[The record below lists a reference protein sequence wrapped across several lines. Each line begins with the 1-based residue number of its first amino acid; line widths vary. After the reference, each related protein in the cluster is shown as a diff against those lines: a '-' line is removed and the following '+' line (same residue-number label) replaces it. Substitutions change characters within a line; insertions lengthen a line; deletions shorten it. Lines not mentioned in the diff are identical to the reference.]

1 MDSGQSV
8 SERLREAGRRIAE
21 HPGYREYLEL
31 DALGRSISAVFVP
44 NRDEVLSLLEA
55 ASSDWRLAF
64 ELVQNVREPTVR
76 EYFHARLTRH
86 LHNYLA
92 AAMSLRDHVRRVMR
106 GRTGP
111 IADEFERRKQE
122 ALDKNPEL
130 SFGFGLRN
138 YTSHRKLPVFP
149 HTLSWTNVN
158 QPNQKIE
165 SEVELRVAELLEGET
180 WSAADR
186 TYLKG
191 QGDAVSLRP
200 VIKRHAELVLALNAW
215 LLNELANANAR
226 ALEEVNELIVARNA
240 ILTAGNLEAARRMS
254 LGEGI

>member
-1 MDSGQSV
+1 V
-8 SERLREAGRRIAE
+8 SEKLREAGRRIAE
-21 HPGYREYLEL
+21 HPGYREYLDL
-31 DALGRSISAVFVP
+31 DALGRSISSVFVP

-55 ASSDWRLAF
+55 ASTDWRLAF
-64 ELVQNVREPTVR
+64 ELVQNDREPTVR
-76 EYFHARLTRH
+76 EYFHALLTRH

-92 AAMSLRDHVRRVMR
+92 GAMSLRDHVRRVMR

-122 ALDKNPEL
+122 ALEKNPEL

-158 QPNQKIE
+158 QPDQKIE
-165 SEVELRVAELLEGET
+165 SEVELDTAELLQGEM

-186 TYLKG
+186 AYLKG
-191 QGDAVSLRP
+191 LGDAVTIRP
-200 VIKRHAELVLALNAW
+200 VIKRHAELVLELNSW
-215 LLNELANANAR
+215 LLNELANAHANAL
-226 ALEEVNELIVARNA
+226 AEVNELFVARNA
-240 ILTAGNLEAARRMS
+240 ILTDADLEAARRMS
-254 LGEGI
+254 QGEPT